1 MIDGYLTIEATGGL
15 PSLAKTHTALGQLM
29 MYREQEPSFR
39 YGFLFPKILLDTEN
53 MQNALAVFSKQQF
66 ELIPQEVPTSGE
78 DGR

>member
-1 MIDGYLTIEATGGL
+1 
-15 PSLAKTHTALGQLM
+15 M

-39 YGFLFPKILLDTEN
+39 YGFLFPKIWLDTEN